1 VLSLGNI
8 FYGSVQREEKLIR
21 TAGWSGWTGFERYS
35 METVAARTV
44 PRDQSAA
51 RWRTGPAG
59 YSDLGMQMTV
69 AFAGTGQSYAQTRLA
84 LS

>member
-1 VLSLGNI
+1 MLSLGNI

-69 AFAGTGQSYAQTRLA
+69 AFAKKKQDKQKKGLKY
-84 LS
+84 